1 MADPIRAA
9 RSRVLR
15 DSYID
20 GLSEIA
26 AAVLPLLGVGLLLGP
41 HWAPTGSPQRQI
53 LFWSYIVL
61 FFTFVLFKQRV
72 LHAIRERF
80 TYPRTGYV
88 TYCEPR
94 KAHQLGIGTVATL
107 LTIAAFVVSFRFHGR
122 MAGWENWMP
131 ALIGV
136 PWGTWLIVAGLRV
149 SLPRFVLVGALSIIL
164 GLGVSFAWSNLY
176 TALTVYL
183 AGMGCALLVSGT
195 ITLWRYVHTA
205 PPRSEQA

>member
-9 RSRVLR
+9 RSRVQR
-15 DSYID
+15 DSYVD

-26 AAVLPLLGVGLLLGP
+26 AAVLPLLGAGLLLGP
-41 HWAPTGSPQRQI
+41 HWAPAGSPQHQI
-53 LFWSYIVL
+53 VGWSYVA
-61 FFTFVLFKQRV
+61 FFCAFVLLQQRILQAV
-72 LHAIRERF
+72 RQLF

-88 TYCEPR
+88 TFREPR
-94 KAHQLGIGTVATL
+94 KALQLGVGTVAAL
-107 LTIAAFVVSFRFHGR
+107 LTIAAFVISFRFHGR

-136 PWGTWLIVAGLRV
+136 PWGAWLVAVGLRV
-149 SLPRFVLVGALSIIL
+149 GLPRFVLVGALSIIL

-195 ITLWRYVHTA
+195 TTLWRYVHTA